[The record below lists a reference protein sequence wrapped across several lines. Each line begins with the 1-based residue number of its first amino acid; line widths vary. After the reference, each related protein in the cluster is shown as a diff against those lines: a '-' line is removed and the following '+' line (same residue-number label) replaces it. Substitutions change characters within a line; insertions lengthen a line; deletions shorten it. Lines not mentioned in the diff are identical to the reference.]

1 MSFPGSLPLD
11 VLHMCCHT
19 SLLGEVSVPH
29 AAPLGDTWRL
39 MPGFSCTL
47 PHGSL
52 SLTYFYLFPLLV
64 INCNDNKTASGNS
77 LSLRWWFREWT
88 QPPNLSSLKLEKFF
102 FFHIICPF
110 WVDLGERLCSVPLTQ
125 VIRLKELLHASAVFD
140 VGKQKHGESCPFLK
154 HLAKLTHNFHSH
166 FIGPNMSLLALR

>member
-102 FFHIICPF
+102 FFPHYMSFLGGFRGKALLCPPHSSNQTEGASSCFSSF
-110 WVDLGERLCSVPLTQ
+110 WCRKTETWWIMP
-125 VIRLKELLHASAVFD
+125 VF
-140 VGKQKHGESCPFLK
+140 KTSC
-154 HLAKLTHNFHSH
+154 
-166 FIGPNMSLLALR
+166 